1 MRHVVETRDI
11 DRDGI
16 WHIGRGTP
24 GCRHCGKTEMH
35 YAENGK
41 AVIHHPGTT
50 CCPAAIRDQIAWR
63 EADLA
68 RLRKLAREAREE
80 VNELHHRAERAI
92 GREAGDARALADRAE
107 RGYAARLAQW
117 QLLTDGGV
125 DPVNRDEPPHVGLKN
140 EIRELERM
148 LEAVTA

>member
-1 MRHVVETRDI
+1 MRPALDTRDI

-16 WHIGRGTP
+16 WHIGRGTR

-50 CCPAAIRDQIAWR
+50 CCPSAIRDQIAWR

-80 VNELHHRAERAI
+80 VDEVHRRAERAI
-92 GREAGDARALADRAE
+92 GREAADARALAERAE
-107 RGYAARLAQW
+107 RGYAARLARW

-125 DPVNRDEPPHVGLKN
+125 DPLNRGEPPHLGSKQ
-140 EIRELERM
+140 EIRDLERL
-148 LEAVTA
+148 LEAVAA